1 MHETDKKRQFF
12 KVSISLRFLTQTSRK
27 VKYESIE
34 KIPHNDKWVKILFI
48 PFFFLFNKILATSC
62 NSFFFPLLFYDMWII
77 FSFCLITALSALLPH
92 LFEVVGG
99 CFRLIGEV
107 HHREMNQ
114 KRALSR
120 QDMRVWWLERK
131 QMNQERDGKQILELL
146 L

>member
-1 MHETDKKRQFF
+1 MDKKGSFF
-12 KVSISLRFLTQTSRK
+12 NVSISWRFLTQTSRK
-27 VKYESIE
+27 VEYPS
-34 KIPHNDKWVKILFI
+34 NDKIRISESRYFLFHS
-48 PFFFLFNKILATSC
+48 FLFNKIFASSC